1 MDLIIVGE
9 RFGYSV
15 TGKTYNNPDVN
26 GDGVVDISDLVLIGR
41 HFGEKY

>member
-1 MDLIIVGE
+1 MDVIIVSEHFGE
-9 RFGYSV
+9 SV
-15 TGKTYNNPDVN
+15 TGTTYNNPDLN